1 MDWVLMSC
9 EVSSSLYLSYE
20 LSSYRFIPPFNSE
33 YHTIYHLFHV
43 VFFLLDRY
51 NDDNSDDYDYEVY
64 EEFYDDDYEDVDDGN
79 DANDDA
85 DNIDD
90 YILSVIIIVPYN
102 LHEWTLIINVLTI
115 LQLLTIVLLAS
126 KVQS

>member
-1 MDWVLMSC
+1 
-9 EVSSSLYLSYE
+9 
-20 LSSYRFIPPFNSE
+20 
-33 YHTIYHLFHV
+33 

-51 NDDNSDDYDYEVY
+51 NDDNSDDYDYEVN

-102 LHEWTLIINVLTI
+102 LHE
-115 LQLLTIVLLAS
+115 
-126 KVQS
+126 